1 MNDAS
6 REEGRDSQVWR
17 FLAVAYGRDNQI
29 GMAALSL
36 AEEAL
41 ANGKKKPAIQE
52 ATRAQRLLTRNTA
65 AYARAEDI
73 QREAERLDN

>member
-1 MNDAS
+1 
-6 REEGRDSQVWR
+6 
-17 FLAVAYGRDNQI
+17 
-29 GMAALSL
+29 MAALSL

-52 ATRAQRLLTRNTA
+52 ATRAQRLLARNTA